1 MKFRF
6 MAKHRE
12 IWPVRMMC
20 QMLEVSA
27 SGFYEWLTRPES
39 ARARAD
45 RDLLGAIRT
54 SFIESRKTYGSPR
67 VWLDLYDWGYRCSVH
82 RVARLM
88 RQAGIQGRAR
98 PRKLPVDIG
107 ERAVSAIAPNVLD
120 RRFSV
125 EQPNRSWL
133 ADFTYVPTGE
143 GWLFVAVVLDLC
155 SRRVVGW
162 AMRTRMTAELVIDAL
177 LMAIWRRGQP
187 RELLHHSDQGSQYTS
202 EQFQQLLA
210 AHGVTCSMSRR
221 GDVWDNSPMESF
233 FSSMK
238 IECVHR
244 QRFSTRDQAKAELF
258 DYIERFYNPRRRH
271 STLGGISPMQF
282 EKQFGLA

>member
-1 MKFRF
+1 MRFRF
-6 MAKHRE
+6 MAAHRG
-12 IWPVRMMC
+12 IWPVRAMC
-20 QMLEVSA
+20 ALLKVSA
-27 SGFYEWLTRPES
+27 SGFYEWLKRPES
-39 ARARAD
+39 GRSRDDRA
-45 RDLLGAIRT
+45 LLAAIRT
-54 SFIESRKTYGSPR
+54 SYAESRNTYGSPR
-67 VWLDLYDWGYRCSVH
+67 VWLDLYDWGHRCSVH

-88 RQAGIQGRAR
+88 RQARLQGRRR

-107 ERAVSAIAPNVLD
+107 ERPVSAIAPNVLD
-120 RRFSV
+120 RQFSV
-125 EQPNRSWL
+125 AQPNRRWL

-162 AMRTRMTAELVIDAL
+162 AMRARMTAELVVDAL

-187 RELLHHSDQGSQYTS
+187 KELLHHSDQGSQYTS
-202 EQFQQLLA
+202 EEFQQLLS

-233 FSSMK
+233 FSSLK
-238 IECVHR
+238 IECVNR
-244 QRFSTRDQAKAELF
+244 QRFRTREEAKAEVF

-271 STLGGISPMQF
+271 STLGGVSPMAF